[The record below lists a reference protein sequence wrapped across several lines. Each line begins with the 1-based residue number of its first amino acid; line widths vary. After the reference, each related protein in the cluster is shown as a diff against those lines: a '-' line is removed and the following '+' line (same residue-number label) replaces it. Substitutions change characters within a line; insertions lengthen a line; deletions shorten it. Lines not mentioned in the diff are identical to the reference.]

1 MTWDLPLR
9 TKDDDAALPLD
20 VALERTRR
28 RHDMDGLMWGDA
40 EIQCSSRT
48 SALRLRTVVIINI
61 LATTGRHICEERGE
75 GGERML
81 RGGTRRLTLHER
93 LRLRVGR
100 DEDAAGAGVGARFHG
115 GSHSL

>member
-40 EIQCSSRT
+40 EIQCVLQVCSR
-48 SALRLRTVVIINI
+48 
-61 LATTGRHICEERGE
+61 
-75 GGERML
+75 
-81 RGGTRRLTLHER
+81 
-93 LRLRVGR
+93 
-100 DEDAAGAGVGARFHG
+100 
-115 GSHSL
+115 